1 MVCKVVE
8 DDDLVEIS
16 MIIVRRGPSSSRF
29 LDAYPK
35 RVLMEGRSCG
45 D

>member
-8 DDDLVEIS
+8 DDDLVEMS

-35 RVLMEGRSCG
+35 RYSFKIPSLLF
-45 D
+45 